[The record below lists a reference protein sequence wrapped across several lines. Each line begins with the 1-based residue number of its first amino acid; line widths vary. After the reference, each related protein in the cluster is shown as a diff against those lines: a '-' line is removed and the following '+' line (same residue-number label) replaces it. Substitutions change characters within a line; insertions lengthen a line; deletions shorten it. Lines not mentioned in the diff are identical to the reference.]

1 MQVGFIGAGN
11 MAKAIISG
19 LISNKVVNK
28 DDIIVTARTSDS
40 LTSVKEQF
48 GVSTTL
54 QKKEVLRY
62 SDVVILAVKP
72 NQMKSV
78 IESIKNE
85 IKIIDT
91 DLIFISVA
99 AGITISEL
107 EGFFYGSDDSFQS
120 SIDVDDKLLKIVRT
134 MPNMPASVCEGMTGV
149 SINKNVKFSDIDK
162 ILKIFGA
169 IGKVEIVEEKLMD
182 AVVAV
187 SGSSPAYI
195 CMIIDAMGRAV
206 QSEGMKKEMAT
217 KFAAQAVLGSAK
229 MVLNSRKSA
238 YELKEEV
245 CCPGGT
251 TIEAVK
257 ILEDNRID
265 DIIIKAMDAC
275 MEKSKNMK

>member
-11 MAKAIISG
+11 MAKAIING
-19 LISNKVVNK
+19 LISNNVVNK
-28 DDIIVTARTSDS
+28 DDIIVNAKTAET
-40 LTSVKEQF
+40 LTNVKEQF

-62 SDVVILAVKP
+62 SDIVILAVKP

-78 IESIKNE
+78 IDSIKSE
-85 IKIIDT
+85 VKIID
-91 DLIFISVA
+91 SVIVFVSMA
-99 AGITISEL
+99 ASITISQL
-107 EGFFYGSDDSFQS
+107 EGFFCDDGNNIEA
-120 SIDVDDKLLKIVRT
+120 SIDRDDNLLKIVRT

-162 ILKIFGA
+162 VLKVFGA

-195 CMIIDAMGRAV
+195 YMIIDAMARAV
-206 QSEGMKKEMAT
+206 QSEGMKKDMAT

-229 MVLNSRKSA
+229 MVLNSKKSA

-257 ILEDNRID
+257 VLEDNNID
-265 DIIIKAMDAC
+265 DIIIRAMDAC
-275 MEKSKNMK
+275 MEKSKSLK

>member
-11 MAKAIISG
+11 MAKAIING
-19 LISNKVVNK
+19 LISNNVVNK
-28 DDIIVTARTSDS
+28 DDIIVNANTAETI
-40 LTSVKEQF
+40 TSVKEQF

-62 SDVVILAVKP
+62 SDIVILAVKP

-78 IESIKNE
+78 IDSIKSE
-85 IKIIDT
+85 VKIIDT
-91 DLIFISVA
+91 DIVFVSTA

-107 EGFFYGSDDSFQS
+107 EGFFSDDNNIEA
-120 SIDVDDKLLKIVRT
+120 SIDRDDNLLKIVRT

-162 ILKIFGA
+162 VLKVFGA

-195 CMIIDAMGRAV
+195 YMIIDAMARAV
-206 QSEGMKKEMAT
+206 QSEGMKKDMAT

-229 MVLNSRKSA
+229 MVLNSKKSA

-251 TIEAVK
+251 TIEAIKV
-257 ILEDNRID
+257 LEDNNID

-275 MEKSKNMK
+275 MEKSKSLK

>member
-11 MAKAIISG
+11 MAKAIING
-19 LISNKVVNK
+19 LISNNVVNK
-28 DDIIVTARTSDS
+28 DDIIVNANTTETI
-40 LTSVKEQF
+40 TSVKEQF

-62 SDVVILAVKP
+62 SDIVILAVKP

-78 IESIKNE
+78 IDSIKSE
-85 IKIIDT
+85 VKIIDT
-91 DLIFISVA
+91 DIVFVSTA

-107 EGFFYGSDDSFQS
+107 EGFFNDDNNIEA
-120 SIDVDDKLLKIVRT
+120 SIDRDDNLLKIVRT

-162 ILKIFGA
+162 VLKVFGA

-195 CMIIDAMGRAV
+195 YMIIDAMARAV
-206 QSEGMKKEMAT
+206 QSEGMKKDMAT

-229 MVLNSRKSA
+229 MVLNSKKSA

-251 TIEAVK
+251 TIEAIKV
-257 ILEDNRID
+257 LEDNNID

-275 MEKSKNMK
+275 MEKSKSLK

>member
-11 MAKAIISG
+11 MAKAIING
-19 LISNKVVNK
+19 LISNNVVNK
-28 DDIIVTARTSDS
+28 DDIIVNANTTETI
-40 LTSVKEQF
+40 TSVKEQF

-62 SDVVILAVKP
+62 SDIVILAVKP

-78 IESIKNE
+78 IDSIKSE
-85 IKIIDT
+85 VKIIDT
-91 DLIFISVA
+91 DIVFVSTA

-107 EGFFYGSDDSFQS
+107 EGFFNDDNNIEA
-120 SIDVDDKLLKIVRT
+120 SIDRDDNLLKIVRT

-162 ILKIFGA
+162 VLKVFGA

-195 CMIIDAMGRAV
+195 YMIIDAMARAV
-206 QSEGMKKEMAT
+206 QSEGMKKDMAT
-217 KFAAQAVLGSAK
+217 RFAAQAVLGSAK
-229 MVLNSRKSA
+229 MVLNSKKSA

-251 TIEAVK
+251 TIEAIKV
-257 ILEDNRID
+257 LEDNNID

-275 MEKSKNMK
+275 MEKSKSLK